1 MHELLLFGQVPASQ
15 HSQILKIL
23 AGIAAMQ
30 PQPLVERHLILKPNK
45 SPATTVQVGAKQ
57 DIQSSQKT
65 PAHGDLFYV
74 QLVGVI
80 DTNQGT
86 STTAAVKSSGE
97 DGLVE
102 MFQNN
107 EEENGAGI
115 AQDDKHE
122 TSATTV
128 VSVATES
135 RASRHDQVLTVH
147 SWSFEFRDLPEVPG
161 RRPVTSRLM
170 NSTNILVGDPVAF
183 VEAFGLY
190 T

>member
-1 MHELLLFGQVPASQ
+1 MHELLLFGQVPAAQ
-15 HSQILKIL
+15 HPQVLKIL

-30 PQPLVERHLILKPNK
+30 PQTLVERHLILKPNK

-57 DIQSSQKT
+57 GIQSSQKT
-65 PAHGDLFYV
+65 PVHGDLFYV

-80 DTNQGT
+80 ETNHGT
-86 STTAAVKSSGE
+86 NATAAVNLSGE
-97 DGLVE
+97 DGHME

-115 AQDDKHE
+115 AQNDKHE
-122 TSATTV
+122 TSATTI
-128 VSVATES
+128 VSEEAES
-135 RASRHDQVLTVH
+135 RTSRHDQVLKAQ

-183 VEAFGLY
+183 VEAFGPY